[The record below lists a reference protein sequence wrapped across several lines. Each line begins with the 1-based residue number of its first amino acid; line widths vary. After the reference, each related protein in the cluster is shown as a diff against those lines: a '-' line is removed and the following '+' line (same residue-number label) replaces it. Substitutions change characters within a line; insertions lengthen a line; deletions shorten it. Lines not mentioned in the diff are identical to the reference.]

1 MKLSQ
6 NLSRLGTE
14 AAFKVLADE
23 KKKIIVSPNF
33 FDSQKILPCCQV
45 TIIFRHIVLLSRYSQ
60 NLSKAADSR

>member
-14 AAFKVLADE
+14 AVFKVLA
-23 KKKIIVSPNF
+23 KKKLLSFLTFLTLKKSYLVAP
-33 FDSQKILPCCQV
+33 V
-45 TIIFRHIVLLSRYSQ
+45 TIIFRPIVLLSRYSQ